1 MTTLAERMLNLDPT
15 SKFKVVDQPY
25 ALPSKCS
32 FCGIGHNED
41 GKRVFIDTTLDLD
54 WYGVVYICSTCFI
67 QVAQALGFIA
77 PEAWEKVVESSTNS
91 LIENEQLKG
100 ENEGLRIAVSVLSN
114 HRCYNAHNAESAQ
127 PGEGEAGKAASPIP
141 GDTLESGKPKGSDTS
156 ESGDGEGLSDVR
168 GNAAGDSA
176 EHGKPAAAK
185 PAAKRTTY
193 LDDLLDGIHSKG

>member
-1 MTTLAERMLNLDPT
+1 MKTLVERMLSLDPT
-15 SKFKVVDQPY
+15 SKFKIVDQPY
-25 ALPSKCS
+25 ALPSKCA

-100 ENEGLRIAVSVLSN
+100 ENEGLRVAVSALSN
-114 HRCYNAHNAESAQ
+114 HRCFRPLSGGD
-127 PGEGEAGKAASPIP
+127 PGDHSGASEAPELS
-141 GDTLESGKPKGSDTS
+141 GDTLEGGKPTGSDAP
-156 ESGDGEGLSDVR
+156 EPDDGKGLPDVR
-168 GNAAGDSA
+168 GNAADDPA
-176 EHGKPAAAK
+176 EHGKPAR
-185 PAAKRTTY
+185 KRSGGSI
-193 LDDLLDGIHSKG
+193 LDDLI